1 MKLWFG
7 KLLLQYDQ
15 RAKWKHNENQ
25 INSTNFSA
33 SFQTPSV
40 FFPSMKYRF
49 NFCMS
54 PDWMDDLCFGFAL
67 FSFVNSLAFAS
78 NILLADMNS
87 LSCKMFMFRLSGAQV
102 RWRWMAALI
111 PVNALGVNAWPFSV
125 FTSAKNFRRI
135 SLKVRCTYCFEIHCN
150 FSFLTPFLELFY
162 SPLSC
167 SLGVF
172 RLSFLLNFIQLL
184 VV

>member
-1 MKLWFG
+1 
-7 KLLLQYDQ
+7 
-15 RAKWKHNENQ
+15 
-25 INSTNFSA
+25 
-33 SFQTPSV
+33 
-40 FFPSMKYRF
+40 
-49 NFCMS
+49 
-54 PDWMDDLCFGFAL
+54 MDDLCFGFAL

-78 NILLADMNS
+78 NIFLADMNS

-102 RWRWMAALI
+102 RWPRMAALI
-111 PVNALGVNAWPFSV
+111 PVNALGVNAWPSSV

-135 SLKVRCTYCFEIHCN
+135 SLKSVALTVLRSPVIFLFSHHFSN
-150 FSFLTPFLELFY
+150 FFY

>member
-1 MKLWFG
+1 MRLSYYTSSVLRKYTWGNVLV
-7 KLLLQYDQ
+7 LL
-15 RAKWKHNENQ
+15 
-25 INSTNFSA
+25 
-33 SFQTPSV
+33 QTPSV
-40 FFPSMKYRF
+40 FCLFMKYRF

-54 PDWMDDLCFGFAL
+54 PDWMEDLCFGFAL

-78 NILLADMNS
+78 NILLADINS

-135 SLKVRCTYCFEIHCN
+135 PLKSVALTVLRSTVIFLFSHHFSN
-150 FSFLTPFLELFY
+150 FFTPH
-162 SPLSC
+162 S
-167 SLGVF
+167 VA
-172 RLSFLLNFIQLL
+172 LL
-184 VV
+184 VFFAWAFCLSECF

>member
-111 PVNALGVNAWPFSV
+111 PVNALGGLGLSLFSLQ
-125 FTSAKNFRRI
+125 RRTFAEFHSS
-135 SLKVRCTYCFEIHCN
+135 SLH
-150 FSFLTPFLELFY
+150 LLFWD
-162 SPLSC
+162 PL
-167 SLGVF
+167 
-172 RLSFLLNFIQLL
+172 
-184 VV
+184 